1 MEQNSF
7 TKDSKKWNKVKPAA
21 QSVTSGKSNIRGMTP
36 LILKV
41 AISLYFY
48 TCYNG
53 GKPN

>member
-7 TKDSKKWNKVKPAA
+7 TKDSKEWNKVKPAA
-21 QSVTSGKSNIRGMTP
+21 QSVTSRKSNINGRTP

-48 TCYNG
+48 TCCNG